1 MSFHCISQSVR
12 IQLQVIETF
21 WLVLTEVPLRQK
33 LKFLQNPLLVLED
46 QTLA

>member
-12 IQLQVIETF
+12 IQLQVIETL

-33 LKFLQNPLLVLED
+33 IMFLQNLLLVLEE